1 MGHWNVNYEFYNILD
16 DFESIKMI
24 KHRRF
29 FKEQVTFN
37 NLLEIDDPK
46 ILYKIHM
53 NHRLNYLKDT
63 ATGRFIEEVTLKNI
77 NFLTHYN
84 NSDLI
89 QYFLTNDK
97 LLKKLIE
104 KIKDENLEIRYQGI
118 SLLLELI
125 NCCKDIVYNIF

>member
-1 MGHWNVNYEFYNILD
+1 
-16 DFESIKMI
+16 MI
-24 KHRRF
+24 KHRQF
-29 FKEQVTFN
+29 FKEQVSFN

-84 NSDLI
+84 NTDLI
-89 QYFLTNDK
+89 QYFLSNEI
-97 LLKKLIE
+97 LLKNLIE

-118 SLLLELI
+118 SFLLELI
-125 NCCKDIVYNIF
+125 NCCKDIVNRIN